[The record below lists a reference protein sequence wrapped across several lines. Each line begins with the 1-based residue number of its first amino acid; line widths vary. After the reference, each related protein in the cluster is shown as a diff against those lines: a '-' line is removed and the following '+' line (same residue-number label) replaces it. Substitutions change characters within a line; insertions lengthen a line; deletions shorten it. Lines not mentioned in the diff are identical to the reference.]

1 MTMAL
6 ALRRARAEDAAAVHA
21 LSRAAYGRW
30 VPLIGR
36 EPKPMT
42 ADYGKAVREHVVF
55 LHEGAEGL
63 LGVLE
68 LIPAMDH
75 VLVEN
80 VAVSPAAQGRGLG
93 RALMAHAETVAR
105 ALGLTEMRL
114 YTNEKFVENIRL
126 YELLGYAIY
135 DRTPVS
141 TSVAVWM
148 RKRLGA
154 PTS

>member
-1 MTMAL
+1 MAHPAPL
-6 ALRRARAEDAAAVHA
+6 PLRRAVAEDAPAVRA
-21 LSRAAYGRW
+21 LSRAAYAKW

-55 LHEGAEGL
+55 LHEGPEGL

-75 VLVEN
+75 LLVEN

-93 RALMAHAETVAR
+93 RALMAHAETVAG
-105 ALGLTEMRL
+105 ALGLAEMRL
-114 YTNEKFVENIRL
+114 YTNEKFTDNIRL
-126 YELLGYAIY
+126 YELLGYTVY

-148 RKRLGA
+148 RKRLQK
-154 PTS
+154 